1 MKRRILDFF
10 IRFKNEIMTLC
21 IFMGG
26 ICGTLGSYLYY
37 KSILSGYRLIFAVVY
52 STIKLFIFTP
62 VIPLDADYSVW
73 FELGKWLAPL
83 GTLIGLFSIFES
95 LFYRVRQLLAAYG
108 AQNYIVFGNGEE
120 ARKLISNIIKEDSQA
135 TGCLVVDSPE
145 FIKAEEEL
153 IKIGVK
159 TECINFE
166 AENCSTKNGFK
177 NSVLYEKLKALK
189 LKRTKYIIF
198 FDSDMENYGRLKSLL
213 KYLPERKSSYKI
225 LMRYETNEIKEIIEA
240 DIDEAEGIDVD
251 FFNLEERIAQE
262 LLQKSCCPCK
272 RKINIDLSDIKGQS
286 SENSIQALSSCLGQI
301 HILIIGFGRLGR
313 AVLTESLNIMVVNPD
328 KRIRITIADKNID
341 EKFSDYI
348 ADYRQIYEMAEI
360 ELISENVLHRDF
372 YKEIIKVN
380 SKNEIN
386 NIIFTF
392 DNYKNV
398 IIVLNRL
405 KGILPDTDIAI
416 RVTRLKNAEIFAERL
431 REYYHNITLFGE
443 NSQVLGKSFVLEN
456 ETKRKAIDF
465 NYNYNMTAAK
475 IMGYELPEDSAV
487 TMWERLNTVKK
498 ESSIKQI
505 FHNSTKH
512 KLIQLF
518 IEAGILSGS
527 LNAAQVLEGW
537 EELLKN
543 KNIEEQIN
551 LIENEPVMNYFAALE
566 HRRWCNF
573 YFLRN
578 FSYGAE
584 KDERALKHD
593 CLITD
598 WDRFLK
604 SSKRNTVIYD
614 FIAVLNK

>member
-1 MKRRILDFF
+1 
-10 IRFKNEIMTLC
+10 
-21 IFMGG
+21 
-26 ICGTLGSYLYY
+26 
-37 KSILSGYRLIFAVVY
+37 
-52 STIKLFIFTP
+52 
-62 VIPLDADYSVW
+62 
-73 FELGKWLAPL
+73 
-83 GTLIGLFSIFES
+83 
-95 LFYRVRQLLAAYG
+95 
-108 AQNYIVFGNGEE
+108 
-120 ARKLISNIIKEDSQA
+120 
-135 TGCLVVDSPE
+135 
-145 FIKAEEEL
+145 
-153 IKIGVK
+153 
-159 TECINFE
+159 
-166 AENCSTKNGFK
+166 
-177 NSVLYEKLKALK
+177 
-189 LKRTKYIIF
+189 
-198 FDSDMENYGRLKSLL
+198 
-213 KYLPERKSSYKI
+213 
-225 LMRYETNEIKEIIEA
+225 
-240 DIDEAEGIDVD
+240 
-251 FFNLEERIAQE
+251 
-262 LLQKSCCPCK
+262 
-272 RKINIDLSDIKGQS
+272 
-286 SENSIQALSSCLGQI
+286 
-301 HILIIGFGRLGR
+301 
-313 AVLTESLNIMVVNPD
+313 
-328 KRIRITIADKNID
+328 
-341 EKFSDYI
+341 
-348 ADYRQIYEMAEI
+348 MAEI

-443 NSQVLGKSFVLEN
+443 DSQVLGKSFVIEN

-518 IEAGILSGS
+518 IEAEILSGS
-527 LNAAQVLEGW
+527 LNAAQVLESW